1 MTRTVALA
9 PTCLMLCLL
18 LAASL
23 AGCGA
28 ANEPPQATTMTQ
40 NLSPLV
46 AKDDKVVAQVNG
58 TPILASDLEAQLESG
73 GKASPKEAL
82 EQLIQLELLAQE
94 AKRRGLTSDKAAL
107 KVRRQAMARQ
117 MLEVGFNRSFGP
129 DAVPRDMVEKA
140 YKRYQRRYNHAEL
153 VKVTHV
159 LILASEKEAAAKHKA
174 ARRAAN
180 AMHAAVAGK
189 GLNDADFVARAKEA
203 AAKFPDLRFHTES
216 LSTDLR
222 GRTDINFSTAAFAL
236 KKEGDV
242 SGVAKTRYGYHV
254 IRMIKRT
261 PARKDSLQKVAQ
273 EVRRGIAD
281 GAKQAV
287 FSRWIEDLSK
297 TYKIEV
303 NMHVLS
309 SALGTPAPAGSP
321 AK

>member
-9 PTCLMLCLL
+9 PMYLL
-18 LAASL
+18 LATAL

-28 ANEPPQATTMTQ
+28 AKEPPQATTMTQ

-73 GKASPKEAL
+73 GKASPREAL

-94 AKRRGLTSDKAAL
+94 AQRRGLANDKAAL
-107 KVRRQAMARQ
+107 KVRRQTMARQ

-129 DAVPRDMVEKA
+129 DAVPLDMVEKA
-140 YKRYQRRYNHAEL
+140 YKGYHRRYNHAEL
-153 VKVTHV
+153 VRVSHV

-180 AMHAAVAGK
+180 AMRAAVAGK
-189 GLNDADFVARAKEA
+189 GLSDADFVARAKEA
-203 AAKFPDLRFHTES
+203 AAKFPDLRVHTET
-216 LSTDLR
+216 LTTDLH
-222 GRTDINFSTAAFAL
+222 GRTDINFSSAAFAL

-254 IRMIKRT
+254 IRMIERI
-261 PARKDSLQKVAQ
+261 PARKDSLQKVEQ
-273 EVRRGIAD
+273 EVRQGIAD
-281 GAKQAV
+281 GAKPAV
-287 FSRWIEDLSK
+287 FSRWIENLNK
-297 TYKIEV
+297 TYKIDV
-303 NMHVLS
+303 NMNVFS
-309 SALGTPAPAGSP
+309 SALGTPAPAGSS